1 MSGKRKK
8 KKHIGIKE
16 QMRLARKGVKIAD
29 SEEKKRDDPIGSCTA
44 EWYKE
49 AKKAT
54 TWKPKWEAMQALMT
68 YATGDSFGNQPM
80 PKQFRPN
87 KKAGDVMAF
96 FAKWL
101 NDETGHI
108 FTRKH
113 IMRLLIP
120 FSKSY
125 DKSCWKKSSS
135 MARGLMTKQWM
146 EKQPK
151 FLPIVTPALIAVYEG
166 SQAKLSAWKS
176 DLVDAAKSEQPQIR
190 MSLWDFLA
198 KICIVGDLGDFNISS
213 SKTNKDIKDVLNDGS
228 LMKAL
233 QHALLEDQDKATRDA
248 AATFV
253 YSARQ
258 LTGGTGRLKYNDIRE
273 DKRAGNALGLAPDM
287 YDRNKRILRGQQAPT
302 DEDIAKKQERKQAR
316 GTVKQKTKRKNNMR
330 AEIMAAK
337 RKAKEQGGGGKIFV
351 EGCSNDEDRVRS
363 KKKRKSKKKK
373 PKKRSKKKKMK
384 ERVRQEED
392 SSDQIER
399 RHRVREMRKAMRLAR
414 EKDRK
419 RKKDS
424 DDMSESNANK
434 LKEQNHRLNDE
445 LKHLKRQVKELQTQ
459 NNRLIDERKEYE
471 TTIHAL
477 RSEISKLKVKSVDIT
492 KYLSWKH
499 EDILMWIMSLDNNRF
514 DGYRDRLSQSLKEE
528 GIEGIHLNEVNEMD
542 IKGWGIKNFADKKFL
557 LKKIKEL
564 VHQKSKQ
571 NNRTNQSY
579 NAFNEGAP
587 TAYIG

>member
-1 MSGKRKK
+1 MFRKDKTKK
-8 KKHIGIKE
+8 KKRTSIRE
-16 QMRLARKGVKIAD
+16 QLRSIRKAD
-29 SEEKKRDDPIGSCTA
+29 SEEKKSDDPIGSCTT
-44 EWYKE
+44 EWFRE
-49 AKKAT
+49 AKAAT
-54 TWKPKWEAMQALMT
+54 SWKPKWQAMQDLMT
-68 YATGDSFGNQPM
+68 FATGNPFGNQPM
-80 PKQFRPN
+80 PKQFEPN
-87 KKAGDVMAF
+87 RNARAVMSL

-101 NDETGHI
+101 NEYNGHI
-108 FTRKH
+108 PTRKH

-125 DKSCWKKSSS
+125 NKSYWNQSSS
-135 MARGLMTKQWM
+135 TMARGLMTNQWM
-146 EKQPK
+146 EKQPN
-151 FLPIVTPALIAVYEG
+151 FLPLVTPALIAVYEG
-166 SQAKLSAWKS
+166 SQANLISWES
-176 DLVDAAKSEQPQIR
+176 YLVDAVQSEQPQIR
-190 MSLWDFLA
+190 MSAWDFLA
-198 KICIVGDLGDFNISS
+198 KICVVGNIGDFNITS
-213 SKTNKDIKDVLNDGS
+213 SKTNKDIHDILNNAS
-228 LMKAL
+228 LIKAL
-233 QHALLEDQDKATRDA
+233 QHALLEDQHKPTRYC
-248 AATFV
+248 AATFL
-253 YSARQ
+253 YSARR
-258 LTGGTGRLKYNDIRE
+258 LTGGTGRLKYRMIRE
-273 DKRAGNALGLAPDM
+273 DKRARFALDIAPDM